1 MSKSSFSSPVNSKDW
16 QNAYTEKQAF
26 TDSSQWVG
34 SFLVSIAFLL
44 MIPFFIAIFSVAIQ
58 LLNAQAE
65 GLSKAN
71 LIAMTIAGVFTLVA
85 PFIFLGVILKR
96 LFISAETFLRS
107 FYNLAESEDVK
118 NIVNM
123 RFFGRPLLPP
133 PLSAIFKFMTVEVKN
148 GKLDSHKNWVTQIG
162 GPVRLKIE
170 PGNAVYLER
179 GNHFSRVLGS
189 DAAFLELHETVRTVL
204 NVGPQNEEI
213 TAKAWTRDGIR
224 ITIQAKGEY
233 FLGSPELKVGE
244 ENDWFSH
251 NPDSVR
257 LAVEHALKNGREGH
271 EWIKSAVGKTT
282 GVLTNF
288 IMNKHLEELFIASAD
303 GGQLLSNSTMNHLLE
318 EINENL
324 QKDGI
329 HLSCLQITNVDLPEQ
344 IKEQRIKIW
353 EFRRK
358 NQEIL
363 ALSEVTAHEL
373 HTRKQA
379 LAEMLRDM
387 VFTLAN
393 GLVRTEENNST
404 EELLSSIYSV
414 LNQGMKERGN
424 RSSSQSKK
432 TTSDG
437 IASPNLDMEIP
448 DEDS

>member
-1 MSKSSFSSPVNSKDW
+1 MSKSSFPAPVNSKHW

-26 TDSSQWVG
+26 TDSLQRVG

-44 MIPFFIAIFSVAIQ
+44 MIPIFFAITSVAIQ

-71 LIAMTIAGVFTLVA
+71 LIAMTLGGIFVLVA
-85 PFIFLGVILKR
+85 PFIFLVVILKR
-96 LFISAETFLRS
+96 LFNSAETFLTS

-213 TAKAWTRDGIR
+213 TVKVWTRDGIR

-244 ENDWFSH
+244 ENNWFSH
-251 NPDSVR
+251 NPDSAR
-257 LAVEHALKNGREGH
+257 LAVEHALKDGREGH
-271 EWIKSAVGKTT
+271 EWIKAAVEKTID
-282 GVLTNF
+282 VLTNY

-344 IKEQRIKIW
+344 IMEQRIKIW

-404 EELLSSIYSV
+404 KLLSSIYSV